1 MSMKNYKT
9 IEIIYSNAFGQIEK
23 VRNEENGLIFLMK
36 KMNKKYLKNNSEK
49 ETLDEIE
56 KLSAIK
62 HQNLSAYKKIFFDD
76 SYLYLTMEYDDESEL
91 KEKIK
96 YNYENHLSFE
106 ENYLW
111 SLTIQ
116 LLNLIKFIQ
125 ENKNID
131 FNFTSL
137 NILLMNNGLLKI
149 YDYGKNYIKLPY
161 NEDSWMTD
169 FLILPPELMNGSKNI
184 DIKAINIWKAGCI
197 IYELCTLFPPF
208 DGNNIKEVAKNIMEG
223 SYKPIE
229 SKYSNDFNI
238 LISKMLVVD
247 PLNRANIEELLSNEI
262 IKKRNV
268 EIDDTKVN
276 ENIFTFKKMSL
287 KESRR
292 QRESQNEMMQNDK
305 YEIMKFTL
313 SQKKDIEGN
322 IDLISTGHFN
332 INNNNNNNEF
342 NKINNAN
349 DLRELILEEQAKK
362 RIIENDNF
370 NYNNP
375 YRNNNANI
383 NSNINSNINNINIKK
398 QENNIVKLKQ
408 NQNQNQK
415 KNRNNNLNNFNKKH
429 QNNDEKKIKLKS
441 KNIVNDNNI
450 LNYFKKE
457 RQKTPTN
464 ASKKNNFW
472 GDVIDNKK
480 NINNFINDKNKDN
493 KNNPKLMFYPQN
505 NNNINHKENN
515 INVIKSTNAISNKKD
530 AREKDEN
537 IIKFF
542 LGKKEEKK
550 IKIKVGNE
558 RNKSKNEKRKN
569 FPIISQMQNYQK
581 ERNADKIIGKIL
593 NKGHNHNFQ
602 NKINKNNNYGSNNID
617 KNVMNNNFMLKKMP
631 IVKPANNLPNITYGK
646 NNKIKIEYEVIK
658 YNSYNKYK
666 KKINN

>member
-125 ENKNID
+125 ENKNIE

-149 YDYGKNYIKLPY
+149 YDYGKNYIKLPF

-169 FLILPPELMNGSKNI
+169 FLTLPPELMNGSKNI

-208 DGNNIKEVAKNIMEG
+208 DGNNIKEVAKKIMEG
-223 SYKPIE
+223 NYKPIE

-247 PLNRANIEELLSNEI
+247 PLNRASIEELLSNEI

-268 EIDDTKVN
+268 EIDDIKIN

-349 DLRELILEEQAKK
+349 DLRDLILEEQAKK

-383 NSNINSNINNINIKK
+383 NSNINNINIKK
-398 QENNIVKLKQ
+398 QENNRVKLKQ

-429 QNNDEKKIKLKS
+429 QNNEEKKIKLKS

-542 LGKKEEKK
+542 ILGKKEEKK

-581 ERNADKIIGKIL
+581 DRNADKIIGNIL

-617 KNVMNNNFMLKKMP
+617 KNVMNNNFLLKKMP

-646 NNKIKIEYEVIK
+646 NNKIKIEYGVIK

-666 KKINN
+666 KKNK